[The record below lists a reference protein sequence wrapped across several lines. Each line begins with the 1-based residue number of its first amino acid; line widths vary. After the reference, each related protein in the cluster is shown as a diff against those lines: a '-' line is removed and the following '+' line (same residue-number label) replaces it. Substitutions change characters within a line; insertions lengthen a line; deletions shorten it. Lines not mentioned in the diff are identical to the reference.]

1 MGNPLHAYYQLGQR
15 AALRK
20 FALAT
25 PSPADAFTASLDEGK
40 DMEPPAMEA
49 PVLPQEAS
57 AALGDPSGGMP
68 MAPPPQGAPMM
79 PPVAKEGALSPK
91 DMAWFRDTLGEDAGK
106 LFLDKHHERYFN
118 NVQQDFKPHAPVA
131 TKGALPKPAPMAP
144 AAPGGLPKVMV
155 SPAALKVR

>member
-1 MGNPLHAYYQLGQR
+1 
-15 AALRK
+15 
-20 FALAT
+20 
-25 PSPADAFTASLDEGK
+25 
-40 DMEPPAMEA
+40 MEA